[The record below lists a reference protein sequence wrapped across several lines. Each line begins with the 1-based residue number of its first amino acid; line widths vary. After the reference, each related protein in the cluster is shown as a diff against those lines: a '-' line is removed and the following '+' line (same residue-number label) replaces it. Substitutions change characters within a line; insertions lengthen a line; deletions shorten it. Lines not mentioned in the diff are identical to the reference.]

1 MDEIINLRV
10 NLVKI
15 KRIDK
20 FRDLIKLGISLI
32 NEIKGLIEKIQ
43 KFGDYLGRND
53 KKLKSKDR
61 SE

>member
-20 FRDLIKLGISLI
+20 FRDLIKLWISLV
-32 NEIKGLIEKIQ
+32 NETRGLIE
-43 KFGDYLGRND
+43 
-53 KKLKSKDR
+53 
-61 SE
+61 

>member
-1 MDEIINLRV
+1 MDEIINLGV

-32 NEIKGLIEKIQ
+32 NEIKGLIK
-43 KFGDYLGRND
+43 KNTKVWRLFG
-53 KKLKSKDR
+53 
-61 SE
+61 

>member
-1 MDEIINLRV
+1 MDEIINLGV

-20 FRDLIKLGISLI
+20 FRDLIKLLISLI
-32 NEIKGLIEKIQ
+32 NEIKGLIEEIQ
-43 KFGDYLGRND
+43 KFGAYLGRNY
-53 KKLKSKDR
+53 KKLKSKDW

>member
-1 MDEIINLRV
+1 MDEIINLGV

-32 NEIKGLIEKIQ
+32 NEIKGLIEKNT
-43 KFGDYLGRND
+43 KVWGLFR
-53 KKLKSKDR
+53 
-61 SE
+61 